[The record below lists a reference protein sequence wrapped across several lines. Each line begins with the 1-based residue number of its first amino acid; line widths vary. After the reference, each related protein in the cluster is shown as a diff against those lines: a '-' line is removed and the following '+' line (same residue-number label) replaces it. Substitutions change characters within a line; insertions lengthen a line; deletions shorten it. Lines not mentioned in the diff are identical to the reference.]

1 MKKCPFC
8 NAEIEENAR
17 FCLYCM
23 SSLEE
28 KQVIENPK
36 ENKRRWLI
44 ILMAILVFVLF
55 IILTIFLSK
64 KDTPDSKHPSSTQN
78 NTGEVS
84 KNDEVPVDSPTGE
97 EHTDGDN
104 IQEQPSSETTS
115 QSSNSTTP
123 TTQNNSTANNNPNS
137 NTTTGNSGTGTGTET
152 GNNTPSTPS
161 NPAPD
166 SDITTPVTPTPNP
179 GVTAVTY
186 LYRDAKYG
194 DDFSVSANLENAVVI
209 IGVKTPSSSGEYI
222 VPETIDN
229 KKVIAIMG
237 LAFCDDNIKHTVKKV
252 VVPASVKT
260 IWGNA
265 FANCYNLTDIYF
277 RGQSI
282 YVEGNAFAAKT
293 NRTGTLTIHC
303 SYNCS
308 DRNLRYYRNSAS
320 NYNALYEEWDG

>member
-36 ENKRRWLI
+36 ENKKRWLI
-44 ILMAILVFVLF
+44 ILMAILVFLLL
-55 IILTIFLSK
+55 IILTIFLLK
-64 KDTPDSKHPSSTQN
+64 EYAPDSKHPSSTQN

-84 KNDEVPVDSPTGE
+84 KKDEVPVSSPTEE

-115 QSSNSTTP
+115 QNSNSTTP
-123 TTQNNSTANNNPNS
+123 ATQNNSTTNNNPNS
-137 NTTTGNSGTGTGTET
+137 NTTAGNSGTSTGTET

-166 SDITTPVTPTPNP
+166 SDVTTPATPTPNP

-209 IGVKTPSSSGEYI
+209 IGGRTPSSSGEYI
-222 VPETIDN
+222 VPETIDS

-237 LAFCDDNIKHTVKKV
+237 LAFCDDNIKHTVKKI

-277 RGQSI
+277 CGKAI
-282 YVEGNAFAAKT
+282 YVEGNAFAPKS
-293 NRTGTLTIHC
+293 NRAGTLTIRC
-303 SYNCS
+303 SYDCS
-308 DRNLRYYRNSAS
+308 DRNYRYYRNSAV
-320 NYNALYEEWDG
+320 NYDALYEEWNG